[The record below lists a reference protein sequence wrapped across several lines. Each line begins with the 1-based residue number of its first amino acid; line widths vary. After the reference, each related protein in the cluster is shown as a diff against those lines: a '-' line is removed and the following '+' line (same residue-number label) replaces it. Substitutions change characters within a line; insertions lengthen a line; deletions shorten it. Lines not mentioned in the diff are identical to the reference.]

1 MLPKSLGLTHSV
13 RGRLHPPG
21 GLPGRPADGPGGAC
35 LSNAGQ
41 GGQGRAGEP
50 LQGRACVPVFKAVTQ
65 AWTGSPAGQGHQLD
79 RVTSWAGS
87 LWVGPG
93 RGCGWLCHRTRATR
107 ATSQPQASCRET
119 RRATRATSQLQGNHK
134 PARGKRWPAGGS
146 WWGPGPAAVVNRGH
160 PPANVTEQ

>member
-21 GLPGRPADGPGGAC
+21 GLPKRPAEGPGGPV

-65 AWTGSPAGQGHQLD
+65 PGTGPPAGQG
-79 RVTSWAGS
+79 RNGW
-87 LWVGPG
+87 G
-93 RGCGWLCHRTRATR
+93 RGGVEGMSATEGGRKGCGLV
-107 ATSQPQASCRET
+107 
-119 RRATRATSQLQGNHK
+119 
-134 PARGKRWPAGGS
+134 RGA
-146 WWGPGPAAVVNRGH
+146 
-160 PPANVTEQ
+160 